1 MKKKFSMPMS
11 INSPLPTSLAGECK
25 KATKILNA
33 FVDPGEGL
41 DKIIPTSI
49 LEKAQGLAIF
59 TVLKA
64 GFLFSGRAGSGLVVA
79 RLPDGS
85 WSAPSAI
92 VTGGMGAGGQ
102 IGAELTDFVLVLNT
116 KEAVKTFSH
125 FGNIT
130 LGGNV
135 SIAAGPIGRNAEASG
150 SATLKHI
157 SAIYSYSKT
166 RGLFA
171 GVSLEGSVIFTRN
184 DANEK
189 LYGERVTAKE
199 LLNGSVAPPREA
211 DSLYRALNAKFHTL
225 GSTGAM
231 YQRTIQH
238 EESKGN
244 LYKSTSISAPGT
256 LRIPGVRQVTG
267 GYGAPMI
274 APPPQQQQ
282 DQLYKH
288 NTAPS
293 APYQPHPPPS
303 PMPTYNTNNNNNYNA
318 APNYTNSSTYNK
330 PDYKQAVPPPLYDGQ
345 QLSFSR
351 DIKKSVA
358 APPPPPPP
366 SQNSKPQRARALYAF
381 TSEQEGDLT
390 FQAGDIITVTEKT
403 ESQEDWW
410 TGRLNGQL
418 GSFPANYVEMI

>member
-1 MKKKFSMPMS
+1 M
-11 INSPLPTSLAGECK
+11 L
-25 KATKILNA
+25 
-33 FVDPGEGL
+33 
-41 DKIIPTSI
+41 IIWI
-49 LEKAQGLAIF
+49 
-59 TVLKA
+59 
-64 GFLFSGRAGSGLVVA
+64 
-79 RLPDGS
+79 
-85 WSAPSAI
+85 I
-92 VTGGMGAGGQ
+92 V
-102 IGAELTDFVLVLNT
+102 
-116 KEAVKTFSH
+116 
-125 FGNIT
+125 
-130 LGGNV
+130 
-135 SIAAGPIGRNAEASG
+135 AAGPIGRNAEASG

-418 GSFPANYVEMI
+418 GSVSRHKCDFFYKDVDAYTMFFIDY

>member
-1 MKKKFSMPMS
+1 MPMS

-256 LRIPGVRQVTG
+256 LRIPG
-267 GYGAPMI
+267 
-274 APPPQQQQ
+274 
-282 DQLYKH
+282 
-288 NTAPS
+288 
-293 APYQPHPPPS
+293 PHPPPS